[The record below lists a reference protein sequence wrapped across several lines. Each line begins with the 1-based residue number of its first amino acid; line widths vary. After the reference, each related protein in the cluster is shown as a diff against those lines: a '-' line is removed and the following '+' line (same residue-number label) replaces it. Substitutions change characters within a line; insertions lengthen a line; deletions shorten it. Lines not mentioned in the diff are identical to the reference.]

1 MSRANGCVGIVAG
14 RFLGWL
20 CHGGKEGLFA
30 SWGNILCWDCM
41 AGLGWLRLWRRGK
54 EFIRESDKI
63 LRLCAWQV
71 KDEHRAEAKQ
81 AYSFVEFRGLGF

>member
-1 MSRANGCVGIVAG
+1 MT
-14 RFLGWL
+14 
-20 CHGGKEGLFA
+20 
-30 SWGNILCWDCM
+30 
-41 AGLGWLRLWRRGK
+41 GLGWLRLWRRGK